1 MVCSPSSTATRLCC
15 IRCPLVACATPRLT
29 VPSKMRLAT
38 SPMRIMPAAIIGLAA
53 SGPPDGLTTT
63 SSARPISLRRIA
75 SWWVKQVCS
84 SATSIGPSPTPAAS
98 AASLAD
104 GARVRSRTDSEWA
117 SMRWSSPVIQAGR
130 SHSSAARSGDASTMA
145 APPSVI
151 GAQSSRRSG
160 LARYSPASSSAAPM
174 SQASWALGLS
184 VGAAAVAGGH
194 LGHLGL
200 GGDAGLDAGPG
211 LEGGQLHRG
220 GPQRGGVIGLAHAA
234 EHPGQ
239 VAGARLAV
247 AVHQGGVG
255 VARAD
260 LQVRLVQRP
269 GAVHLHVAFGHG
281 RPGAD
286 GVQRHHKAERLPGQ
300 VVRRAGAV
308 EVEAVVVE
316 AHLVHRLGDHRLD
329 QLHLAQRVLRAHVF
343 GLGKPDDGNVAAC

>member
-1 MVCSPSSTATRLCC
+1 VLHQVSAGGVRHAPVDRAVEDAVGHLADADHAGGHHRVGGQRPTGRVDDHVVGQAH
-15 IRCPLVACATPRLT
+15 LVAQ
-29 VPSKMRLAT
+29 
-38 SPMRIMPAAIIGLAA
+38 
-53 SGPPDGLTTT
+53 DGLVVGE
-63 SSARPISLRRIA
+63 AGVQLGHVDRA
-75 SWWVKQVCS
+75 V
-84 SATSIGPSPTPAAS
+84 ANA
-98 AASLAD
+98 
-104 GARVRSRTDSEWA
+104 GALGC
-117 SMRWSSPVIQAGR
+117 QAGR
-130 SHSSAARSGDASTMA
+130 RGPGEVAHRQRVGVDAVVQPGDPGGALAQLGGPFGRRQHDGGAAVGDRGAVVATQRVGQVVAGQHVGGA
-145 APPSVI
+145 AVP
-151 GAQSSRRSG
+151 GQ
-160 LARYSPASSSAAPM
+160 
-174 SQASWALGLS
+174 LGVGVVL
-184 VGAAAVAGGH
+184 GAAAAAGGH

-269 GAVHLHVAFGHG
+269 GAVHLHVALGHG

-329 QLHLAQRVLRAHVF
+329 QLHLAQRVGRADVL